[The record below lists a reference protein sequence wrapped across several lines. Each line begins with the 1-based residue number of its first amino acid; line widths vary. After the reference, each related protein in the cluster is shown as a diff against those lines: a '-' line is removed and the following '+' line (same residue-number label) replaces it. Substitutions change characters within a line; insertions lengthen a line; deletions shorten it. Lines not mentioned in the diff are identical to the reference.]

1 MDELNKEV
9 FSINLQR
16 YMDTMGVSRNKLSDD
31 LGFPYTTISDWLSGR
46 KYPRIDKIEKLAN
59 YFNVSKSD
67 LIERYEIQ
75 FQDSYDIHMFNT
87 LTSNYYELSA
97 DRKQKLVDFSEKL
110 KNHEPV
116 RKEV

>member
-59 YFNVSKSD
+59 
-67 LIERYEIQ
+67 
-75 FQDSYDIHMFNT
+75 
-87 LTSNYYELSA
+87 
-97 DRKQKLVDFSEKL
+97 
-110 KNHEPV
+110 
-116 RKEV
+116 